1 MFPTN
6 ASSGPAAVSLSRR
19 HWLAASVSL
28 AAAPWVTRGRLFA
41 QSDSANGLSAAVVEK
56 KLIVYTKTPHN
67 AEPALFDVT
76 GHWITPLEHFFVR
89 SHAPVPEVDTAAFR
103 VSVEGLVDRSLSLSV
118 SDLQAMPRTET
129 LATLTCAGNR
139 RSEHSAKRTVA
150 GVQWKEGAIGNA
162 RWGGVRLAEVLK
174 RTGIKPGAK
183 HVWFESVDRVKGKD
197 GGTFSFG
204 GSIPIEKAMADHGG
218 TPGALVT
225 LRMNDAPLAADHG
238 FPVRMVV
245 PGYVGARSV
254 KWLGRIVVSDQPSPN
269 HYVADAYRLVTES
282 TPLAWAESGPIY
294 KYRLNSVI
302 CQPAASSSVRAGRV
316 TVRGYALP
324 PGNGETV
331 SRVEVSAD
339 GGKSWQ
345 AAKVTGRNVPYC
357 WVLWEAS
364 VPVIGATSELIVR
377 ATDSAGLTQ
386 PQVVPWN
393 LKGYL
398 FNAWH
403 QVPVKVVS

>member
-6 ASSGPAAVSLSRR
+6 ASSEPVAATLSRR
-19 HWLAASVSL
+19 QILAGTVSL
-28 AAAPWVTRGRLFA
+28 MTAPWWAQSRLFA
-41 QSDSANGLSAAVVEK
+41 QGGSASGQVATAVEK

-67 AEPALFDVT
+67 AEPALSDLA
-76 GHWITPLEHFFVR
+76 GSWITPLEHFFVR
-89 SHAPVPEVDTAAFR
+89 SHAPVPEVDVAAHR
-103 VSVEGLVDRSLSLSV
+103 VSVEGLVERPLSLSV
-118 SDLQAMPRTET
+118 SDLEALPRSET

-139 RSEHSAKRTVA
+139 RSEHSARRTVA

-174 RTGIKPGAK
+174 RAGIKPGAK

-197 GGTFSFG
+197 GRTFSFG
-204 GSIPIEKAMADHGG
+204 GSIPIQKAMADHDG

-225 LRMNDAPLAADHG
+225 LRMNDALLAADHG

-269 HYVADAYRLVTES
+269 HYLADAYRLVTES

-294 KYRLNSVI
+294 KYRLNSAI

-331 SRVEVSAD
+331 ARVEVSAD
-339 GGKSWQ
+339 GGQTWQ

-364 VPVIGATSELIVR
+364 VPVAGATSELIVR
-377 ATDSAGLTQ
+377 ATDSAGLAQ
-386 PQVVPWN
+386 PQAVPWN

-403 QVPVKVVS
+403 HVPVNVS

>member
-1 MFPTN
+1 MFLTTGP
-6 ASSGPAAVSLSRR
+6 SDPAAVSLSRR
-19 HWLAASVSL
+19 QWLAASVSL
-28 AAAPWVTRGRLFA
+28 AAAPWMTKSRLFA
-41 QSDSANGLSAAVVEK
+41 QDESVSGLSATAVEK
-56 KLIVYTKTPHN
+56 ELIVYTKSPHN
-67 AEPALFDVT
+67 AEPALENLT
-76 GHWITPLEHFFVR
+76 GNWITPLEHFFVR
-89 SHAPVPEVDTAAFR
+89 SHAPVPEVDAATFR
-103 VSVEGLVDRSLSLSV
+103 VSVEGMVERPLSLSV
-118 SDLQAMPRTET
+118 AELEAMPRTET

-139 RSEHSAKRTVA
+139 RSEHSARRTVA

-162 RWGGVRLAEVLK
+162 RWGGVRLTELLK
-174 RTGIKPGAK
+174 RAGIKPGAK
-183 HVWFESVDRVKGKD
+183 HIWFESVDRVKGKD

-204 GSIPIEKAMADHGG
+204 GSIPIQKAIADHDG

-269 HYVADAYRLVTES
+269 HYLADAYRLVTES

-294 KYRLNSVI
+294 KYRLNSAI

-339 GGKSWQ
+339 GGKTWQ
-345 AAKVTGRNVPYC
+345 AAKVTGRNIPYC

-364 VPVIGATSELIVR
+364 LPVTAATSELIVR

-403 QVPVKVVS
+403 HVPVNVTS